1 MAERWSI
8 IAHGG
13 ARAISKED
21 QAANREGCR
30 NAVAIGAQIL
40 RSGGSA
46 LDAVLHTVKG
56 LEDDPTFNAGCGA
69 VPNADGD
76 HELDAAV
83 MDGTTLNIGAV
94 AALRHV
100 RNPVMVARL
109 LVEELPVL
117 LVGEGARAFA
127 VRKGIAMSETLRA
140 SSPDACPDKQHDTVG
155 CVALD
160 THGRMAV
167 ATSTGGLTD
176 QCAGRVGD
184 APLAACGFYVDD
196 KIGGVAISGDGES
209 IIRLALASRVMQ
221 EMEDSAAA
229 PAVRAA
235 LRHMQRVTGEAGI
248 IALDKNGRFGVAHN
262 SPHFAVA
269 MANDQMAEPCAGVNG
284 IEYQDVF
291 DDQ

>member
-46 LDAVLHTVKG
+46 LDAVLHTVKT
-56 LEDDPTFNAGCGA
+56 LEDDPTFNAGCSA

-94 AALRHV
+94 AALRQV

-140 SSPDACPDKQHDTVG
+140 FPPDACPGKQHDTVG

-221 EMEDSAAA
+221 EMEDSAPA

-235 LRHMQRVTGEAGI
+235 LRHMRRVTGEAGI

-262 SPHFAVA
+262 SPQFTVA
-269 MANDQMAEPCAGVNG
+269 MANDQITQPRAGV
-284 IEYQDVF
+284 EVVEFQDVF

>member
-13 ARAISKED
+13 ARAIPQID
-21 QAANREGCR
+21 QARNREGCN

-46 LDAVLHTVKG
+46 LDAVLHVVKA

-69 VPNADGD
+69 VANADGD

-109 LVEELPVL
+109 LLEELPVL

-127 VRKGIAMSETLRA
+127 LRKGIALSETSGGT
-140 SSPDACPDKQHDTVG
+140 SSHACPGKQHDTVG

-167 ATSTGGLTD
+167 ATSTGGLSD

-196 KIGGVAISGDGES
+196 NVGGVAISGDGET

-221 EMEDSAAA
+221 EMEDCA
-229 PAVRAA
+229 PVAAVRAA
-235 LRHMQRVTGEAGI
+235 FRHMQRITGEAGI

-262 SPHFAVA
+262 SPQFAVA
-269 MANDQMAEPCAGVNG
+269 MANEKMAHPRAGVD
-284 IEYQDVF
+284 IAEFQDLF
-291 DDQ
+291 DEQ